1 MVDDSLQRQA
11 QRALE
16 WDHLLQALAAHAQSS
31 MGAEYC
37 RQLPLETSL
46 EDARIRQQET
56 TEMRMVLERATPI
69 PVLAFEDMRDV
80 FERVSKGAQLEGL
93 ELFHVS
99 VMLGLCH
106 DLADALEGYEES
118 CPLIHG
124 LAQELEPLA
133 WVYEAIVRCVD
144 HEGHIQDTATPELH
158 DLLQHLHQLRQ
169 RIRQRLERLLAS
181 HEHEELL
188 QGQYFAEREN
198 RYVIPVK
205 ADMQHQMPGIVHD
218 ISGSG
223 ATVFLEPRDF
233 IELNN
238 AIKIADLQVKQE
250 VARILQDLSGM
261 VATHVTALSQ
271 NLERLQRLDSLAA
284 KARLSL
290 AMRANPIALHERQQ
304 IVLKQARHPLL
315 VLKKDHVVPND
326 FHLTDE
332 NNIYIISGPN
342 TGGKT
347 VTLKLVGLY
356 ALMARAGLHLPC
368 QEHSEMGLFQR
379 IFADI
384 GDAQDIQH
392 DLSSFSAHI
401 TNMIALL
408 QETRAHSS
416 DDCSASL
423 VLLDEIGN
431 ATDPV
436 EGAAL
441 AEALLCHLDESGFK
455 VIVTTHYHSLKTLPL
470 RRAGFVNAS
479 HEFNL
484 TTLSPTYRL
493 LEGLPGGSSAIEI
506 AGKLGLRQKILT
518 HASALMQG
526 QERDLESVF
535 QQLQDTRQQLNHE
548 LQQTQVLRLEA
559 EQFHQ
564 EAREAKDRVRVS
576 ERHERQKIRKAL
588 HAEFSR
594 LTRTINE
601 AIEELKRDKT
611 LSKTQSIRRRVSA
624 LQQDSQALFAQEETM
639 PLHLAKV
646 GDVVEIK
653 NLGTT
658 GILLEPAQEKARVK
672 IRIGEKVVSIEANL
686 LQRIGSSHVSQGVSS
701 SSKASPGRSKQQK
714 SALPAV
720 SHVHATQIALP
731 SFKIDVRGKAVDEA
745 LEVTE
750 SACDHAMQRG
760 LSSMLVLHGHGT
772 GKLKAS
778 LRAYFASSAYVAG
791 FRPGERSEGGDGV
804 TIVALR

>member
-1 MVDDSLQRQA
+1 MVNDSLQRQA

-16 WDHLLQALAAHAQSS
+16 WEQLLQALAALAQSS
-31 MGAEYC
+31 LGAEYC
-37 RQLPLETSL
+37 RQLPLATSL
-46 EDARIRQQET
+46 EEARIRQQET
-56 TEMRMVLERATPI
+56 TEMRMLLERATPI
-69 PVLAFEDMRDV
+69 PVLTFDDMRDV
-80 FERVSKGAQLEGL
+80 FERASKGAQLEGM

-99 VMLGLCH
+99 VMLGLCQ
-106 DLADALEGYEES
+106 DLVYSLEACEES
-118 CPLIHG
+118 CPLIHA
-124 LAQELEPLA
+124 LVQELEPLV
-133 WVYEAIVRCVD
+133 WVHEAIVRCVD
-144 HEGHIQDTATPELH
+144 HEGHIQETATPELSE
-158 DLLQHLHQLRQ
+158 LLQHLHQLRQ
-169 RIRQRLERLLAS
+169 RIRQRLERLLSS
-181 HEHEELL
+181 HEHEDLL

-205 ADMQHQMPGIVHD
+205 ADMQHQIPGIVHD

-261 VATHVTALSQ
+261 VGTHVTALSH
-271 NLERLQRLDSLAA
+271 NLERLQHLDSLGA
-284 KARLSL
+284 KARLS
-290 AMRANPIALHERQQ
+290 MTMHANPISLHERQQ

-315 VLKKDHVVPND
+315 VLKKEHVVAND
-326 FHLTDE
+326 FHLTDA

-356 ALMARAGLHLPC
+356 ALMVRAGLHLPC
-368 QEHSEMGLFQR
+368 LESSEMGLFQR
-379 IFADI
+379 IYADI
-384 GDAQDIQH
+384 GDAQDIQR

-408 QETRAHSS
+408 EETQMHSS
-416 DDCSASL
+416 DECSASL

-431 ATDPV
+431 ATDPL

-441 AEALLCHLDESGFK
+441 AEALLCYLDEAGFK
-455 VIVTTHYHSLKTLPL
+455 VVVTTHYHALKTLPL
-470 RRAGFVNAS
+470 RRTGFVNAS
-479 HEFNL
+479 HEFDL

-506 AGKLGLRQKILT
+506 AGKLGLDSGIVT
-518 HASALMQG
+518 HASALVQG

-564 EAREAKDRVRVS
+564 AAREAKDRVQVS
-576 ERHERQKIRKAL
+576 ERQERQKIRKEL
-588 HAEFSR
+588 QSEFSR
-594 LTRTINE
+594 ITRAINE
-601 AIEELKRDKT
+601 TIEELKRDKT
-611 LSKTQSIRRRVSA
+611 LSKTQSIRQRVSA
-624 LQQDSQALFAQEETM
+624 LQQDSQTLLARDETM

-672 IRIGEKVVSIEANL
+672 IRIGEKVVSVEANL
-686 LQRIGSSHVSQGVSS
+686 LQRIGSSHASSGVSS
-701 SSKASPGRSKQQK
+701 SSKSDRGRPQTHSTQM
-714 SALPAV
+714 PAV

-745 LEVTE
+745 LEATE

-760 LSSMLVLHGHGT
+760 LSSMLVVHGHGT

-778 LRAYFASSAYVAG
+778 LRAYFTSSAYVAG